1 MSLKKWIVSKYITDQ
16 TIKYILPHSVSEYIT
31 LHTKVMIFLCI
42 LIIVSVWVSQIIV
55 SSEFLWI
62 IAIVG
67 TALYFKYVY
76 DFLSVYLDSVVLTNK
91 GINILVVDGFMKYR
105 MTFFGR
111 KSIETVDFSQNGLWD
126 YLIDSGNLT
135 LSVDQGERF
144 LIPWLY
150 QPKKQANRI
159 QKMKYEYLTQMQDSL
174 PKDEVPIDKFEM
186 LVDTLSSVITD
197 YMKQG
202 KWWDHEKI

>member
-16 TIKYILPHSVSEYIT
+16 TIQYILPHSISEYT
-31 LHTKVMIFLCI
+31 AMHTKVIVFLVI
-42 LIIVSVWVSQIIV
+42 LVLVSLWVSQIV
-55 SSEFLWI
+55 TSSLFSLVI
-62 IAIVG
+62 GMMGI
-67 TALYFKYVY
+67 ALYLKYIY
-76 DFLSVYLDSVVLTNK
+76 DFLNIYLDSVVLTNR

-105 MTFFGR
+105 MTSFGR
-111 KSIETVDFSQNGLWD
+111 KSIETVDYGQNGLLD

-144 LIPWLY
+144 VIPSVY

-159 QKMKYEYLTQMQDSL
+159 QKMKYEYLAQIQTSL
-174 PKDEVPIDKFEM
+174 PEEEVSVDKFEI
-186 LVDTLSSVITD
+186 LVDTLSSVITQ

-202 KWWDHEKI
+202 KWWDTDII